1 MSSWYD
7 NVEAAQW
14 ENFAD
19 VKRTF
24 NSADQVGDRI
34 VFDVKGNDYRIVAY
48 VAYGPFYRVLIKFV
62 GTHSEYDVIDPR
74 TV

>member
-7 NVEAAQW
+7 HVEAAQW